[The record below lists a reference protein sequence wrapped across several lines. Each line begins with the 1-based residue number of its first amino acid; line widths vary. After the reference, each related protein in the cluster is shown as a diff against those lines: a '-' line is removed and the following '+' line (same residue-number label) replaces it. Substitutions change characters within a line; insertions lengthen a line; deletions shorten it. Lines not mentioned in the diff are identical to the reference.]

1 MNVLW
6 LHSVSLAF
14 VVVFGVRGNLLWV
27 NLSCETHS
35 IGNLFRATKGRV
47 VIEGAMQSK
56 FNLVRPPAGDL
67 TC

>member
-35 IGNLFRATKGRV
+35 IGNLFRATKDMGV
-47 VIEGAMQSK
+47 W
-56 FNLVRPPAGDL
+56 
-67 TC
+67 